1 MKSSTTDLIVIASAK
16 AKPGKEADL
25 EQALREAAGP
35 TRQQPGCVEF
45 RLLRLAGAR
54 HTLVGFERW
63 ASEAEHQKHLQK
75 HLQGAHVQR
84 LMQRMGDILAE
95 PPNIVAYEVLDE

>member
-1 MKSSTTDLIVIASAK
+1 MKSSKADLIVIASAK

-45 RLLRLAGAR
+45 RLLRMAGAR

-63 ASEAEHQKHLQK
+63 ASEADHQK

-95 PPNIVAYEVLDE
+95 PPNIVAYEVVDE

>member
-1 MKSSTTDLIVIASAK
+1 MKSSTTDLIVIASAR

-45 RLLRLAGAR
+45 RLLRMAGAR

-63 ASEAEHQKHLQK
+63 ASEAEHQK

-95 PPNIVAYEVLDE
+95 PPNIVAYEVVDE

>member
-1 MKSSTTDLIVIASAK
+1 MKSSKTDLIVIASAK

-25 EQALREAAGP
+25 EHALREAAGP

-45 RLLRLAGAR
+45 RLLRMAGAR

-63 ASEAEHQKHLQK
+63 ASEADHQK
-75 HLQGAHVQR
+75 HLQGAHVQL